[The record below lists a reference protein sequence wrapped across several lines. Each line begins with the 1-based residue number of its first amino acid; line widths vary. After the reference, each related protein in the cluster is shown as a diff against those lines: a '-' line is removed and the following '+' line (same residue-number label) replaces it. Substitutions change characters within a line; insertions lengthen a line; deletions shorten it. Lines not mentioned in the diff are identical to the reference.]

1 MEIKSCLQADV
12 WVSGCC
18 SGNDAVIFTTS
29 HYNGGSI
36 YPKWLYIWPQMH
48 QEQCVD
54 QYFAEVMFKF
64 IMYNLV
70 IHWYTYKT
78 AESQRLAVFKTFLK
92 SLIYNTVFAE
102 WNTLT

>member
-1 MEIKSCLQADV
+1 
-12 WVSGCC
+12 
-18 SGNDAVIFTTS
+18 
-29 HYNGGSI
+29 
-36 YPKWLYIWPQMH
+36 MH

-70 IHWYTYKT
+70 IHWYT

-92 SLIYNTVFAE
+92 SLIYNTVFVE